1 MVRRLILSKK
11 PRGVARRL
19 KALDHWAACFEDN
32 FPQSIP
38 AGERYWNWKI
48 PVLFSLVEGRH
59 TNPQIQARC
68 AQALINACQHLMRSK
83 PPEAEN
89 WRVTAVI
96 CLPDFFTSE
105 VCLYL
110 DEDYFQAH
118 TRASVSEY
126 GNSRHLAPLSLS
138 KAWSLQLADG
148 CGELGTEIDYLDED
162 QPNGRFIAQRWYFG
176 EVMPR

>member
-1 MVRRLILSKK
+1 MARRLIVSKK

-19 KALDHWAACFEDN
+19 RALDRWAASFERN
-32 FPQSIP
+32 FPQDIP

-59 TNPQIQARC
+59 TNPQIQAHC
-68 AQALINACQHLMRSK
+68 AQALINACQHLMRAK

-118 TRASVSEY
+118 TRASVSAH

-138 KAWSLQLADG
+138 ETWSLQLVDG

-162 QPNGRFIAQRWYFG
+162 QPDGRFIAQRWYFG

>member
-1 MVRRLILSKK
+1 MARRLILSKK
-11 PRGVARRL
+11 PRGIARRL
-19 KALDHWAACFEDN
+19 RALDRWAASFEDY
-32 FPQSIP
+32 FPHEIP

-48 PVLFSLVEGRH
+48 PALFSLVEGRH
-59 TNPQIQARC
+59 TNSQIQARC
-68 AQALINACQHLMRSK
+68 AQALIDACQHLMRAK
-83 PPEAEN
+83 PPEAES

-118 TRASVSEY
+118 TRASASEH
-126 GNSRHLAPLSLS
+126 GSSRLLAPSSLAE
-138 KAWSLQLADG
+138 AWSLQLANG
-148 CGELGTEIDYLDED
+148 CGELGTEINALDED
-162 QPNGRFIAQRWYFG
+162 QPTGRFIAQRWYFG